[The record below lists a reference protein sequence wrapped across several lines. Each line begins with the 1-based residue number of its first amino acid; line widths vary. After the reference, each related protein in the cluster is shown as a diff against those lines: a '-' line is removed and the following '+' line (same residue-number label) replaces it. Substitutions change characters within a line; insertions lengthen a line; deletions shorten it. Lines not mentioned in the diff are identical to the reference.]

1 MRGRQRDIL
10 HTVPEPS
17 LRTQHVQET
26 RAALIAGGRQL
37 FGTRGFAAT
46 SVDDLTAAAGVTTGA
61 LYHHFT
67 TKTDLFAA
75 VFQQVHEELLV
86 RAAQASERAKRGQ
99 VERLLR
105 AFESFLDAVLEP
117 EVARIIVLDAP
128 AVLGLERFTELDERY
143 AFIAIVD
150 TLKAARDDGELRFGD
165 AETLARLLL
174 GALTRGGMLIANAAD
189 QRRTRNAVARTLRE
203 LLSGLSR

>member
-1 MRGRQRDIL
+1 MDK
-10 HTVPEPS
+10 P
-17 LRTQHVQET
+17 LRAQHVEAT
-26 RAALIAGGRQL
+26 RAALVAAGRML
-37 FGTRGFAAT
+37 FGSRGFAAT
-46 SVDDLTAAAGVTTGA
+46 SVDDLAATAGVTTGA

-75 VFQQVHEELLV
+75 VFEQVHEELL
-86 RAAQASERAKRGQ
+86 
-99 VERLLR
+99 LR
-105 AFESFLDAVLEP
+105 AGNATAGVKSPVDRLVKAFDSFLDAVLEP

-143 AFIAIVD
+143 AFAAIVD
-150 TLKAARDDGELRFGD
+150 TLVSARATGELRVKD

-189 QRRTRNAVARTLRE
+189 QRRARNAVARTFRE
-203 LLSGLSR
+203 LLEGLGA